1 MKKALLG
8 SVMFFVIAAGTMV
21 LLNLTGL
28 AVVTAE
34 AQDMPMPSAAERA
47 TLRALH
53 ERLSEFKDGLSSAG
67 KYSCC
72 LTESCDFCALAAA
85 MCPCGGKLA
94 NGEAVCGECKM
105 GWQAGMGSLPGVDAA
120 DVQSLSDP
128 MAKMMMDM
136 RNMQKGAN

>member
-8 SVMFFVIAAGTMV
+8 SLMFLVIATGTMA
-21 LLNLTGL
+21 LLNLTDL

-47 TLRALH
+47 TLGELH
-53 ERLSEFKDGLSSAG
+53 QRLAEFKDGLRSAG

-72 LTESCDFCALAAA
+72 LTEGCDFCALAEA
-85 MCPCGGKLA
+85 MCPCRGKLA

-120 DVQSLSDP
+120 DVRSLPDP
-128 MAKMMMDM
+128 MAKMMMEM
-136 RNMQKGAN
+136 RNMQKGGR